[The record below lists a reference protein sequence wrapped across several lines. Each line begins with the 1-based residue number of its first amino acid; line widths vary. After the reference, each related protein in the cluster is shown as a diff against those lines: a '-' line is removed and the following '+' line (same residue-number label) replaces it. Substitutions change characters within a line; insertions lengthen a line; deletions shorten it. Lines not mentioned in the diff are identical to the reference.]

1 MRRKHLE
8 SALSSIQKDFPSPDV
23 SFFFLYPLD
32 ENAPTT
38 DDLLAIQYYSIIE
51 LDSRCSWFYIPS
63 KPSILTLI
71 YIILQP
77 LSFLSYVLQVT
88 LEQYP
93 TSPHLAAS
101 VVLTAL
107 EHGHVGPG
115 SSVVDLGCGTGMLTM
130 AAALLKSDYVVA
142 VDCDEQALEIAMENA
157 QHLEIEHCI
166 HFCLARLSS
175 TGNRDTERPHLCK
188 GKRNNKRNASANHH
202 KQQISAQPVTRKL
215 PLDSSND
222 GLPLR
227 SKIVDTVL
235 VNPPF
240 GTKNN
245 AGMDVRFLQT
255 AVRLARRAVYSF
267 HKTTTRAYL
276 QKLVT
281 DQWKLQFTVV
291 AEMQFDIGQT
301 YKFHKDK
308 TRDIAVDL
316 IRIDMDGNDDHDGE
330 HQRVEQSEEE
340 KMEEYDDAL
349 QYGDEVEDEL

>member
-1 MRRKHLE
+1 
-8 SALSSIQKDFPSPDV
+8 
-23 SFFFLYPLD
+23 
-32 ENAPTT
+32 
-38 DDLLAIQYYSIIE
+38 
-51 LDSRCSWFYIPS
+51 
-63 KPSILTLI
+63 
-71 YIILQP
+71 
-77 LSFLSYVLQVT
+77 
-88 LEQYP
+88 
-93 TSPHLAAS
+93 
-101 VVLTAL
+101 
-107 EHGHVGPG
+107 
-115 SSVVDLGCGTGMLTM
+115 
-130 AAALLKSDYVVA
+130 
-142 VDCDEQALEIAMENA
+142 
-157 QHLEIEHCI
+157 
-166 HFCLARLSS
+166 
-175 TGNRDTERPHLCK
+175 
-188 GKRNNKRNASANHH
+188 
-202 KQQISAQPVTRKL
+202 
-215 PLDSSND
+215 
-222 GLPLR
+222 
-227 SKIVDTVL
+227 VDTVL